1 MQQFENSLILMNLKD
16 LGALLKYW
24 EDRLDRC
31 TTEQGKGIADWMIH
45 QITREIL
52 FKEVVSDGL
61 EMIREEEDAQ
71 FIQKLKDLGIII
83 GKISSS
89 NN

>member
-1 MQQFENSLILMNLKD
+1 MNLKD
-16 LGALLKYW
+16 LRALLKYW
-24 EDRLDRC
+24 EDRLNRC

-45 QITREIL
+45 QITWEIR